1 MFTAQQRRWLVPLLI
16 STTILLIDQ
25 ASKIWIR
32 ATLGPQPLQGAIPL
46 IGDWSNLIYSRN
58 TGVAFGLF
66 QNMSPLF
73 LVLSILITL
82 GAIYVYIVY
91 LPNQHVGVQLSMGLI
106 IGGALGNVVDRIRLG
121 YVVDFIQIGWWPV
134 FNVADSAITTGATIL
149 AVYLLIT
156 TEEPP
161 PGPDPRD
168 TALLDELLERDVSA
182 AEDDTSGS
190 PQEPP
195 RSGGRVGDDALG

>member
-16 STTILLIDQ
+16 STTVLFIDQ

-73 LVLSILITL
+73 LVLAILITL

-168 TALLDELLERDVSA
+168 TALLDELLERDVNA
-182 AEDDTSGS
+182 AESDAPGAS
-190 PQEPP
+190 QEPP
-195 RSGGRVGDDALG
+195 RSAGRVGDDALG

>member
-1 MFTAQQRRWLVPLLI
+1 VFTAQQRRWLVPLLV
-16 STTILLIDQ
+16 STTVLLLDQ

-32 ATLGPQPLQGAIPL
+32 ATLGPQPLREAIPL
-46 IGDWSNLIYSRN
+46 IGEWSNLIYSRN

-73 LVLSILITL
+73 LVLSSLITL

-91 LPNQHVGVQLSMGLI
+91 LPNQHAGIQLSMGLI

-134 FNVADSAITTGATIL
+134 FNVADSAITVGATIL
-149 AVYLLIT
+149 AVYLLFT

-161 PGPDPRD
+161 PGPDPQD
-168 TALLDELLERDVSA
+168 TALLDELLERDVTTADSDA
-182 AEDDTSGS
+182 SRS

-195 RSGGRVGDDALG
+195 RSAGRVGDDALG

>member
-1 MFTAQQRRWLVPLLI
+1 VFTAQQRRWLVPLLI

>member
-1 MFTAQQRRWLVPLLI
+1 VFTVQQRRWLVPLLI
-16 STTILLIDQ
+16 GTTVLVIDQ

-32 ATLGPQPLQGAIPL
+32 ARLGPQPLREAIPL

-73 LVLSILITL
+73 LVLAILICL

-91 LPNQHVGVQLSMGLI
+91 LPNQHLGVQLSMGLI
-106 IGGALGNVVDRIRLG
+106 IGGALGNVVDRIHLG

-134 FNVADSAITTGATIL
+134 FNVADSAITVGATIL
-149 AVYLLIT
+149 AVYLLFT

-161 PGPDPRD
+161 PGPDPQD
-168 TALLDELLERDVSA
+168 TALLDELLERDVTP
-182 AEDDTSGS
+182 AEHDAPGTA
-190 PQEPP
+190 QEPHRP
-195 RSGGRVGDDALG
+195 AGRMGDDALG

>member
-1 MFTAQQRRWLVPLLI
+1 VFTAQQRRWLVPLLV
-16 STTILLIDQ
+16 STTVLLIDQ

-32 ATLGPQPLQGAIPL
+32 ATLGPQPLRGAIPL

-168 TALLDELLERDVSA
+168 TALLDELLERDVSV
-182 AEDDTSGS
+182 AEGDTSGP

-195 RSGGRVGDDALG
+195 RSAGRVGDDALG

>member
-1 MFTAQQRRWLVPLLI
+1 VFTAQQRRWLVPLLVG
-16 STTILLIDQ
+16 STVLLLDQ

-46 IGDWSNLIYSRN
+46 VGDWSNLIYSRN

-73 LVLSILITL
+73 LVLSILISL

-91 LPNQHVGVQLSMGLI
+91 LPNLQFGVQLSMGLI
-106 IGGALGNVVDRIRLG
+106 IGGALGNVFDRIRLG

-134 FNVADSAITTGATIL
+134 FNVADSAITVGAIIL
-149 AVYLLIT
+149 ALYLLFT

-161 PGPDPRD
+161 PDPDPQD
-168 TALLDELLERDVSA
+168 MALLDELLEHDAVSS
-182 AEDDTSGS
+182 DSDTPHT

-195 RSGGRVGDDALG
+195 RSAGRVSDDALG

>member
-1 MFTAQQRRWLVPLLI
+1 MFTAQQRRWLVPLLV
-16 STTILLIDQ
+16 STTVLLLDQ

-32 ATLGPQPLQGAIPL
+32 ATLGPQPLREAIPL
-46 IGDWSNLIYSRN
+46 IGEWSNLIYSRN

-73 LVLSILITL
+73 LVLSSLITL

-91 LPNQHVGVQLSMGLI
+91 LPNQHAGIQLSMGLI

-134 FNVADSAITTGATIL
+134 FNVADSAITVGATIL
-149 AVYLLIT
+149 AVYLLFT

-161 PGPDPRD
+161 PGPDPQD
-168 TALLDELLERDVSA
+168 TELLDELLERDVTTADSDA
-182 AEDDTSGS
+182 PRS

-195 RSGGRVGDDALG
+195 RSAGRVGDDALG

>member
-16 STTILLIDQ
+16 GLVVLAADQ

-32 ATLGPQPLQGAIPL
+32 ATLGPEPLRQAIPL

-73 LVLSILITL
+73 TVLSLLISL
-82 GAIYVYIVY
+82 GAIYVYIIY
-91 LPNQHVGVQLSMGLI
+91 LPNQHTGVQISMGLI
-106 IGGALGNVVDRIRLG
+106 IGGALGNVADRIRLG

-134 FNVADSAITTGATIL
+134 FNVADSAITVGATIL
-149 AVYLLIT
+149 AVYLLFA

-161 PGPDPRD
+161 PGPDPQD
-168 TALLDELLERDVSA
+168 EALLDELLERDIETPANDTPQSQPEPQRSA
-182 AEDDTSGS
+182 K
-190 PQEPP
+190 
-195 RSGGRVGDDALG
+195 RVNDDALG